1 MGKRTILAV
10 VAVFLAWSLLDVV
23 IHQVILMGEYG
34 ATANLWRPPAEIM
47 IGLIYVVTLISAVV
61 FVSIYKFLIC
71 RKELGRAIQ
80 YGLLCTALA
89 VGIGMGYGSFAVMPL
104 THTIA
109 LGWFLGTVV
118 QGGVAGALLGLIVK
132 E

>member
-23 IHQVILMGEYG
+23 IHQLILMGEYG
-34 ATANLWRPPAEIM
+34 ATADLWRPPDEIM
-47 IGLIYVVTLISAVV
+47 IGLIYVVTLISAAV
-61 FVSIYKFLIC
+61 FVSIYKLLIC

-80 YGLLCTALA
+80 YGLLFGVAI
-89 VGIGMGYGSFAVMPL
+89 GIGMGYGSFAVMPF

-109 LGWFLGTVV
+109 MVWFLGTVV
-118 QGGVAGALLGLIVK
+118 QGGAGGALMGLIVK

>member
-1 MGKRTILAV
+1 MGKRFILAV
-10 VAVFLAWSLLDVV
+10 VAVFLAWSLLDIV

-34 ATANLWRPPAEIM
+34 ASADLWRPPAEIM

-71 RKELGRAIQ
+71 RKELSRAIQ
-80 YGLLCTALA
+80 YGLLFGVAI
-89 VGIGMGYGSFAVMPL
+89 GIGMGYGSYAVMPL

-109 LGWFLGTVV
+109 LVWFLGTVV

>member
-10 VAVFLAWSLLDVV
+10 VAVFLAWSLLDIV
-23 IHQVILMGEYG
+23 IHQLFLMGEYE
-34 ATANLWRPPAEIM
+34 ATADHWRPPDEIM
-47 IGLIYVVTLISAVV
+47 IGLIYLVTLISAVV
-61 FVSIYKFLIC
+61 FVGIYKFLIC
-71 RKELGRAIQ
+71 RKEPGRAIQ
-80 YGLLCTALA
+80 YGLLFGVAI
-89 VGIGMGYGSFAVMPL
+89 GIGMGYGSYAVMPL

-109 LGWFLGTVV
+109 LVWFLGTVV

>member
-1 MGKRTILAV
+1 MGKRFILAV
-10 VAVFLAWSLLDVV
+10 VAVFLAWSLLDIV

-34 ATANLWRPPAEIM
+34 ATADLWRSPDEIM

-71 RKELGRAIQ
+71 RKDLGRAIQ
-80 YGLLCTALA
+80 YGLLFGVAI
-89 VGIGMGYGSFAVMPL
+89 GIGMGYGSYAVMPL

-109 LGWFLGTVV
+109 LVWSLGTVV

>member
-1 MGKRTILAV
+1 MGKRFILAV
-10 VAVFLAWSLLDVV
+10 VAVFLAWSLLDIV

-34 ATANLWRPPAEIM
+34 ATADHWRPPAEIM

-71 RKELGRAIQ
+71 RKELSRAIQ
-80 YGLLCTALA
+80 YGLLFGVAI
-89 VGIGMGYGSFAVMPL
+89 GIGMGYGSYAVMPL

-109 LGWFLGTVV
+109 LVWFLGTVV

>member
-10 VAVFLAWSLLDVV
+10 VAVFLAWSLLDIV
-23 IHQVILMGEYG
+23 IHQLILMGEYG
-34 ATANLWRPPAEIM
+34 ATAHLWRPPDEIM
-47 IGLIYVVTLISAVV
+47 IELIYLVTLISAVV

-71 RKELGRAIQ
+71 RKELGRAVQ
-80 YGLLCTALA
+80 YGLLFGVAI
-89 VGIGMGYGSFAVMPL
+89 GIGMGYGSFAVMPF

-109 LGWFLGTVV
+109 LVWFLGTVV

>member
-1 MGKRTILAV
+1 MGKRFILAV
-10 VAVFLAWSLLDVV
+10 VAVFLAWSLLDIV

-34 ATANLWRPPAEIM
+34 ASTDLWRPLAEIM

-71 RKELGRAIQ
+71 RKELSRAIQ
-80 YGLLCTALA
+80 YGLLFGVAI
-89 VGIGMGYGSFAVMPL
+89 GIGMGYGSYAVMPL

-109 LGWFLGTVV
+109 LVWFLGTVV

>member
-1 MGKRTILAV
+1 MDKRTILAV
-10 VAVFLAWSLLDVV
+10 VAVFLAWSLLDIV
-23 IHQVILMGEYG
+23 IHQVVLMGEYG
-34 ATANLWRPPAEIM
+34 ATIDLWRPPDEMM

-61 FVSIYKFLIC
+61 FVGIYKFLIC

-80 YGLLCTALA
+80 YGLLFGVA
-89 VGIGMGYGSFAVMPL
+89 VGIGMGYGSYAVMPL

-109 LGWFLGTVV
+109 LTWFLGTVV

>member
-10 VAVFLAWSLLDVV
+10 VAVFLAWSLLDIV
-23 IHQVILMGEYG
+23 IHQLILMGEYR
-34 ATANLWRPPAEIM
+34 ATAALWRPETEIM
-47 IGLIYVVTLISAVV
+47 IGLIYVVTLISAVA

-71 RKELGRAIQ
+71 RKEMGRAVQ
-80 YGLLCTALA
+80 YGLLFGLA

-109 LGWFLGTVV
+109 LVWFLGSVV

>member
-23 IHQVILMGEYG
+23 IHQLILMGEYG
-34 ATANLWRPPAEIM
+34 ATADLWRPPDEIM
-47 IGLIYVVTLISAVV
+47 IGLIYVVTLISAGV
-61 FVSIYKFLIC
+61 FVSIYKLLIC

-80 YGLLCTALA
+80 YGLLFGVA
-89 VGIGMGYGSFAVMPL
+89 VGVGMGYGSFAVMPF

-109 LGWFLGTVV
+109 LVWFLGTVV
-118 QGGVAGALLGLIVK
+118 QGGVGGALLGLIVK

>member
-1 MGKRTILAV
+1 MGKRFILAV
-10 VAVFLAWSLLDVV
+10 VAVFLAWSLLDIV

-34 ATANLWRPPAEIM
+34 ATADLWRPPAEIM

-71 RKELGRAIQ
+71 RKELSRAIQ
-80 YGLLCTALA
+80 YGLLFGVAI
-89 VGIGMGYGSFAVMPL
+89 GIGMGYGSYAVMPF

-109 LGWFLGTVV
+109 LVWFLGTVV

>member
-1 MGKRTILAV
+1 MGKGTILAV

-23 IHQVILMGEYG
+23 IHQLVLLGEYG
-34 ATANLWRPPAEIM
+34 ATAGLWRPPDEMM
-47 IGLIYVVTLISAVV
+47 IGLIYVVTLISAGV

-71 RKELGRAIQ
+71 RKEMGRAIQ
-80 YGLLCTALA
+80 YGLLFGVA
-89 VGIGMGYGSFAVMPL
+89 VGIGMGYGSYAVMPL

-109 LGWFLGTVV
+109 LVWFLGTVV

>member
-23 IHQVILMGEYG
+23 IHQLILMGEYG
-34 ATANLWRPPAEIM
+34 ATANLWRPPDEIM
-47 IGLIYVVTLISAVV
+47 IGLIHLVTLISAGV
-61 FVSIYKFLIC
+61 FVSIYKLLIC
-71 RKELGRAIQ
+71 RKELGRAVQ
-80 YGLLCTALA
+80 YGLLFGVAI
-89 VGIGMGYGSFAVMPL
+89 GIGMGYGSFAVMPF

-109 LGWFLGTVV
+109 LVWFLGTVA
-118 QGGVAGALLGLIVK
+118 QGGVGGALMGLIVK

>member
-1 MGKRTILAV
+1 MDKRTILAI
-10 VAVFLAWSLLDVV
+10 VAVFLAWSLLDIV
-23 IHQVILMGEYG
+23 IHQLVLMGEYG
-34 ATANLWRPPAEIM
+34 ATIDLWRPPDEMM

-61 FVSIYKFLIC
+61 FVGIYKFLIC
-71 RKELGRAIQ
+71 RKELGRAVQ
-80 YGLLCTALA
+80 YGLLFGVAI
-89 VGIGMGYGSFAVMPL
+89 GIGMGYGSFAVMPL

-109 LGWFLGTVV
+109 LTWFLGTVV

>member
-1 MGKRTILAV
+1 MDKRTILAV
-10 VAVFLAWSLLDVV
+10 VAVFLAWSLLDIV
-23 IHQVILMGEYG
+23 IHQVVLMGEYG
-34 ATANLWRPPAEIM
+34 ATIDLWLPPDEM
-47 IGLIYVVTLISAVV
+47 MSGLIYVVTLISAVV
-61 FVSIYKFLIC
+61 FVGIYKFLIC

-80 YGLLCTALA
+80 YGLLFGVA
-89 VGIGMGYGSFAVMPL
+89 VGIGMGYGSYAVMPL

-109 LGWFLGTVV
+109 LTWFLGTVV

>member
-1 MGKRTILAV
+1 MDKRTILAV
-10 VAVFLAWSLLDVV
+10 VAVFLAWSLLDIV
-23 IHQVILMGEYG
+23 IHQVVLMGEYG
-34 ATANLWRPPAEIM
+34 ATIDLWRPPDEMM

-61 FVSIYKFLIC
+61 FVGIYKFLIC
-71 RKELGRAIQ
+71 RKELGRAVQ
-80 YGLLCTALA
+80 YGLLFGVA

-109 LGWFLGTVV
+109 LTWFLGTVV

>member
-1 MGKRTILAV
+1 
-10 VAVFLAWSLLDVV
+10 
-23 IHQVILMGEYG
+23 MGEYG
-34 ATANLWRPPAEIM
+34 ATADLWRPPDEMM

-61 FVSIYKFLIC
+61 FVGIYKFLIC

-80 YGLLCTALA
+80 YGLLFGVAI
-89 VGIGMGYGSFAVMPL
+89 GIGMGYGSYAVMPL

-109 LGWFLGTVV
+109 LVWFLGTAV

>member
-23 IHQVILMGEYG
+23 IHQLILMGEYG
-34 ATANLWRPPAEIM
+34 ATADLWRPPDEIM
-47 IGLIYVVTLISAVV
+47 IGLIYVVTLISATV

-71 RKELGRAIQ
+71 RKEMGRAIQ
-80 YGLLCTALA
+80 YGLLYGVA
-89 VGIGMGYGSFAVMPL
+89 VGIGMGYDSYAVMPL
-104 THTIA
+104 TQTIA
-109 LGWFLGTVV
+109 LTWFLGTVV

>member
-1 MGKRTILAV
+1 MGKRFILAV
-10 VAVFLAWSLLDVV
+10 VAVFLAWSLLDIV
-23 IHQVILMGEYG
+23 IHRVILMGEYG
-34 ATANLWRPPAEIM
+34 ASTDLWRPPAEIM

-71 RKELGRAIQ
+71 RKELSRAIQ
-80 YGLLCTALA
+80 YGLLFGVAI
-89 VGIGMGYGSFAVMPL
+89 GIGMGYGSYAVMPL

-109 LGWFLGTVV
+109 LVWFLGTVV

>member
-10 VAVFLAWSLLDVV
+10 VAVFLAWSLLDIV
-23 IHQVILMGEYG
+23 IHQLILMGEYR
-34 ATANLWRPPAEIM
+34 ATAALWRPETEIM
-47 IGLIYVVTLISAVV
+47 IGLIYVVTLISALM

-71 RKELGRAIQ
+71 RKVLGRAIQ
-80 YGLLCTALA
+80 FGLLYGVA
-89 VGIGMGYGSFAVMPL
+89 VGIGMGYGSFAVMPF

-109 LGWFLGTVV
+109 LVWFLGTVV

>member
-23 IHQVILMGEYG
+23 IHQLILMGEYG
-34 ATANLWRPPAEIM
+34 ATADLWRPPDEIM
-47 IGLIYVVTLISAVV
+47 IGLIYLVTLISAGV
-61 FVSIYKFLIC
+61 FVSIYKLLIC
-71 RKELGRAIQ
+71 RKELGRAVQ
-80 YGLLCTALA
+80 YGLLFGAA
-89 VGIGMGYGSFAVMPL
+89 IGIGMGYGSFAVMPF

-109 LGWFLGTVV
+109 LVWFLGTVV
-118 QGGVAGALLGLIVK
+118 QGGVGGALMGLLVK

>member
-1 MGKRTILAV
+1 MDKRTILAV
-10 VAVFLAWSLLDVV
+10 VAVFLAWSLLDIV
-23 IHQVILMGEYG
+23 IHQLVLMGEYG
-34 ATANLWRPPAEIM
+34 ATVDLWRPPDEMM

-61 FVSIYKFLIC
+61 FVGIYKFLIC

-80 YGLLCTALA
+80 YGLLFGVAI
-89 VGIGMGYGSFAVMPL
+89 GIGMGYGSFAVMPL

-109 LGWFLGTVV
+109 LVWFLGTVV

>member
-1 MGKRTILAV
+1 MDKRTILAV
-10 VAVFLAWSLLDVV
+10 VAVFLAWSLLDIV
-23 IHQVILMGEYG
+23 IHQLVLMGEYG
-34 ATANLWRPPAEIM
+34 ATIDLWRPPDEMM

-80 YGLLCTALA
+80 FGLLFGVA

-109 LGWFLGTVV
+109 LVWFLGTVV

>member
-23 IHQVILMGEYG
+23 IHQLILMGEYG
-34 ATANLWRPPAEIM
+34 ATADLWRPPDEIM
-47 IGLIYVVTLISAVV
+47 FGLIYLVTLISAGV
-61 FVSIYKFLIC
+61 FVSIYKLLIC
-71 RKELGRAIQ
+71 RKELGRAVQ
-80 YGLLCTALA
+80 YGLLFGAA
-89 VGIGMGYGSFAVMPL
+89 IGIGMGYGSFAVMPF

-109 LGWFLGTVV
+109 LAWFLGTVV
-118 QGGVAGALLGLIVK
+118 QGGVGGALMGLIVK